1 MNMSSA
7 KDEIICRALKETGM
21 DYFVRGCWREVKA
34 SCFPAAEVREQPSYP
49 VGVKG
54 RVEKLHRIK
63 CF

>member
-1 MNMSSA
+1 MNTSSA
-7 KDEIICRALKETGM
+7 MDEIICGALRETGM
-21 DYFVRGCWREVKA
+21 DYFVRGCWRAVEA
-34 SCFPAAEVREQPSYP
+34 SCFPAAEVREQLSYP